1 MLIKFIS
8 VLMSM
13 VFSVTSFAVSSL
25 SNFIDTAAQMLFG
38 VPYTSEAVEADF
50 FNEIN
55 DEDITEMDDAS
66 GFVKDKIAVFLDE
79 DMTFS
84 QKVDFFAACKGILAG
99 WCTPADL
106 YVLRYPSMTYEK
118 VMDEC
123 AALDA
128 KDGVELAMPVFAEKT
143 RDNETPNDDFGF
155 EFSDIEWNELSPNG
169 RNWWLEAIDA
179 RQAWDYSEYFSTVN
193 TGVVDS
199 GFQLNHPELE
209 GKITFPNEK
218 QAKRNKA
225 GTHGT
230 HVAGIIAAEKNNN
243 LGISGICSN
252 SQLIC
257 VDWSPDGLQL
267 WNTSLAIIFGFS
279 AVVKA
284 GAKAVNFS
292 LGISSGII
300 GSRAPWANRVI
311 GVKAVTLT
319 MASLLNKGYDFVV
332 VQSAGNGNSFG
343 IPIDS
348 INNGHFSSVKES
360 NIYTGST
367 NIAKSEILER
377 IIVVAA
383 AKNDGDGTFTQADYT
398 NVGPYVSIA
407 APGDEIYSCDIGSE
421 YCYLSGTSMSAPVVT
436 AVASLVWSVNPAF
449 SGKEVKEI
457 VCTSTDKVAEVNKS
471 IAYLD
476 GLETM
481 DYPMVN
487 AKLAVEEA
495 IKRTDS
501 TVGTLEG
508 IAEDEGAV
516 TAEFGGKTYTVLSDG
531 SFSFVAHEGEGTLNI
546 LDANGNVLSS
556 IETAIVAGET
566 TNINEIKEII

>member
-1 MLIKFIS
+1 MLVKFIS

-13 VFSVTSFAVSSL
+13 VISVTSFAVSSL

-84 QKVDFFAACKGILAG
+84 QKVDFFAACKGILVG

-501 TVGTLEG
+501 TVGILEG

-566 TNINEIKEII
+566 TNINETKEII

>member
-1 MLIKFIS
+1 MLVKFIS

-13 VFSVTSFAVSSL
+13 VISVTSFAVSSL

-84 QKVDFFAACKGILAG
+84 QKVDFFAACKGILVG

-128 KDGVELAMPVFAEKT
+128 KDGVALAMPVFAEKT

-155 EFSDIEWNELSPNG
+155 EFSDVEWNELSPNG

-311 GVKAVTLT
+311 GVKAITLT

-360 NIYTGST
+360 NIYTGSA

-457 VCTSTDKVAEVNKS
+457 VCTSTDKVAQVNKS

-495 IKRTDS
+495 IKRTVS

-508 IAEDEGAV
+508 VAENEGAV

-531 SFSFVAHEGEGTLNI
+531 SFSFVAPEGEGTLNI

-566 TNINEIKEII
+566 TNVNETKEII

>member
-1 MLIKFIS
+1 MLIKFVS

-13 VFSVTSFAVSSL
+13 IISVTSFAMSSF

-38 VPYTSEAVEADF
+38 VPYTSEAVEAGF
-50 FNEIN
+50 FNDIN

-66 GFVKDKIAVFLDE
+66 GFVKDKIVVFLDE
-79 DMTFS
+79 EMTFS
-84 QKVDFFAACKGILAG
+84 QKVDFFAACKGVLIG

-106 YVLRYPSMTYEK
+106 YVLKYPSMTYDG
-118 VMDEC
+118 VMAEC
-123 AALDA
+123 SELDA
-128 KDGVELAMPVFAEKT
+128 KSGVALAMPVFAEKT
-143 RDNETPNDDFGF
+143 QDNETPNDDFGF
-155 EFSDIEWNELSPNG
+155 EFSEIEWDEAAPGG
-169 RNWWLEAIDA
+169 RNWWLEAINA
-179 RQAWDYSEYFSTVN
+179 RQAWDYSDSFSTIN
-193 TGVVDS
+193 IGVVDS

-230 HVAGIIAAEKNNN
+230 HVAGIIAAEKNNAT
-243 LGISGICSN
+243 GISGICSD

-257 VDWSPDGLQL
+257 VDWSPEGLQL

-292 LGISSGII
+292 MGISSGII
-300 GSRAPWANRVI
+300 GSRAPWANRVL
-311 GVKAVTLT
+311 GVKAITLT
-319 MASLLNKGYDFVV
+319 MASLLNKGYDYVV
-332 VQSAGNGNSFG
+332 IQSAGNGNSFG

-348 INNGHFSSVKES
+348 INNGHFSGVNE
-360 NIYTGST
+360 NNVFTGFT
-367 NIAKSEILER
+367 GIDKTDILDR
-377 IIVVAA
+377 IIIVAA
-383 AKNDGDGTFTQADYT
+383 ALNNGDGTFTQTDYT

-407 APGDEIYSCDIGSE
+407 APGDEIYSCDIGSD
-421 YCYLSGTSMSAPVVT
+421 YCYLSGTSMAAPVVT
-436 AVASLVWSVNPAF
+436 AVASLVWSVNPSF
-449 SGKEVKEI
+449 SGKDVKEI
-457 VCTSTDKVAEVNKS
+457 VCTSTDKVAAVNQS
-471 IAYLD
+471 VAYLD
-476 GLETM
+476 GIQTM

-501 TVGTLEG
+501 TVGTLKG
-508 IAEDEGAV
+508 NAEDEGAATV
-516 TAEFGGKTYTVLSDG
+516 EFNEKQYTVLSDG
-531 SFSFVAHEGEGTLNI
+531 SFSFVASEGEGTLNV
-546 LDANGNVLSS
+546 LDENGNVLRS

-566 TNINEIKEII
+566 TNIIETEDII

>member
-1 MLIKFIS
+1 MLIKFVS

-13 VFSVTSFAVSSL
+13 VISMTSFAMSSL

-50 FNEIN
+50 FNEID

-66 GFVKDKIAVFLDE
+66 GFVKDKIVVFLDE
-79 DMTFS
+79 NMTFS
-84 QKVDFFAACKGILAG
+84 QKVDFFAACKGILIG

-106 YVLRYPSMTYEK
+106 YVLKYPSMTYEK

-123 AALDA
+123 AALEA
-128 KDGVELAMPVFAEKT
+128 KDGVALAMPVFAEKT
-143 RDNETPNDDFGF
+143 RDNETPDDDFGF
-155 EFSDIEWNELSPNG
+155 EFSEIEWDELAPNG

-179 RQAWDYSEYFSTVN
+179 RQAWDYSERFSTIN
-193 TGVVDS
+193 TGIVDS

-209 GKITFPNEK
+209 GKIIFPNEK
-218 QAKRNKA
+218 QAKRNNA

-243 LGISGICSN
+243 AGISGICDN
-252 SQLIC
+252 AELIC
-257 VDWSPDGLQL
+257 VDWSPEGLQL

-300 GSRAPWANRVI
+300 GSRAPWANRVL

-332 VQSAGNGNSFG
+332 IQSAGNGNSFG

-367 NIAKSEILER
+367 NIAKSEILDR

-383 AKNDGDGTFTQADYT
+383 AKNNGDGTFTQADYT

-407 APGDEIYSCDIGSE
+407 APGDEIYSCDVGSE
-421 YCYLSGTSMSAPVVT
+421 YCYLSGTSMAAPVVT

-457 VCTSTDKVAEVNKS
+457 VCTSTDKVAEINKS
-471 IAYLD
+471 VAYLD

-501 TVGTLEG
+501 TVGTLVG
-508 IAEDEGAV
+508 IAEDEGAA
-516 TAEFGGKTYTVLSDG
+516 TAEFGGKTYTILSDG
-531 SFSFVAHEGEGTLNI
+531 SFSFVASEGEGTLNV
-546 LDANGNVLSS
+546 LDESGNVLRS
-556 IETAIVAGET
+556 IETAIIAGET
-566 TNINEIKEII
+566 TNINETEEII

>member
-1 MLIKFIS
+1 MLVKFIS

-13 VFSVTSFAVSSL
+13 VISVTSFAVSSL

-84 QKVDFFAACKGILAG
+84 QKVDFFAACKGILVG

-230 HVAGIIAAEKNNN
+230 HVAGIIAAEKNNE

-516 TAEFGGKTYTVLSDG
+516 AAEFGGKTYTVLSDG
-531 SFSFVAHEGEGTLNI
+531 SFSFIAHEGEGTLNI

-566 TNINEIKEII
+566 TNINETKEII